1 MPSSTQYN
9 WPTVRRTVKT
19 PVEWEALVAEESD
32 TKLPTMKQEPTTD
45 YGVSIIGEVL
55 ENGIYSGRSRR
66 ARAHRARYDASA
78 LVDRIGL

>member
-45 YGVSIIGEVL
+45 YGVSIIG
-55 ENGIYSGRSRR
+55 
-66 ARAHRARYDASA
+66 
-78 LVDRIGL
+78 